1 MKQLK
6 ELKKMVDTAF
16 ETKNFGNFDG
26 ENLFC
31 ELKLKKVYESKHH
44 YDFVREYIYLQG
56 DSYKISTKSF
66 QIFKDENSTN
76 FYWRTFV
83 YSLEFGMKIVKHIT
97 KEVDFKTALKKARK
111 FIKEG

>member
-1 MKQLK
+1 
-6 ELKKMVDTAF
+6 MVDTAF
-16 ETKNFGNFDG
+16 ETKNFPNFDG

-83 YSLEFGMKIVKHIT
+83 YSLEFGMKMKIVKHIT

-111 FIKEG
+111 FIKGG